1 MFMPNS
7 YFQFK
12 QFKVEQDKCAM
23 KVCTDSC
30 LFGAW
35 VNIDEHVRTILDIGS
50 GTGLLSLM
58 MAQKHPAEITGIE
71 IDENAYQQTVLNFN
85 NSVWK
90 DRLHPHLGDI
100 KTFSFAQK
108 FDFIICNP
116 PFYENE
122 MESKQTKEKIA
133 KHSLHLN
140 LSDLILTIKNLL
152 TENGKF
158 AILLPYY
165 RKDAFEEL
173 AEQHLFHPESTIFIK
188 QTPTHPF
195 FRYLALFSKD
205 KKREINHEEISI
217 KLADNNYSNEAIVLL
232 KPYYL
237 FL

>member
-1 MFMPNS
+1 MPNN

-35 VNIDEHVRTILDIGS
+35 VNIDEHVRTILDIGT

-58 MAQKHPAEITGIE
+58 MAQKHHAKITGIE
-71 IDENAYQQTVLNFN
+71 IDENAYQQTVLNFK
-85 NSVWK
+85 NSLWK
-90 DRLHPHLGDI
+90 DRLHAHLGDI
-100 KTFSFAQK
+100 KTFSFVQK
-108 FDFIICNP
+108 FDFIVCNP

-140 LSDLILTIKNLL
+140 LSDLILTVKDLL

-165 RKDAFEEL
+165 RKEEFEEL
-173 AEQHLFHPESTIFIK
+173 AQQHQYYPETIMLLK
-188 QTPTHPF
+188 QTSAHNF
-195 FRYLALFSKD
+195 FRYMALFSKN
-205 KKREINHEEISI
+205 KKQNIKQEEIEI
-217 KLADNNYSNEAIVLL
+217 KLKDNNYSDTAITLL